1 MAQDADAK
9 RKIVTT
15 IGIATGVSVGTIAL
29 VVCLSLGVCLHK
41 RRNKRK
47 TAQRVQTAQ
56 HQTTADSPA
65 PPHSQPM
72 ALNTLDFSQQHNQ
85 VSGSWDSSE
94 PLATVPPWATDTPS
108 FERSPTYSRS
118 PVQTSMPPSYFEGIG
133 TSTSPLQPEQ
143 ELGADWGEKK
153 VQSAD

>member
-9 RKIVTT
+9 RKLVTM

-47 TAQRVQTAQ
+47 AAEGVQTYQ
-56 HQTTADSPA
+56 NETTADSPA
-65 PPHSQPM
+65 PHSQPIV
-72 ALNTLDFSQQHNQ
+72 LDTLDFSHQHNR
-85 VSGSWDSSE
+85 VSSGWDSSE
-94 PLATVPPWATDTPS
+94 PLATDPPWALDNPS
-108 FERSPTYSRS
+108 FQRSPTYHRS
-118 PVQTSMPPSYFEGIG
+118 PTQTPMPPPYFEGIG

-143 ELGADWGEKK
+143 GLGVDWGEKK
-153 VQSAD
+153 VEKVD